1 MMVEIVKI
9 TVIPKVILAGEL
21 FGSMK
26 VPKPPKTIGREGGS
40 TATNVGGKI
49 CHSKNWPKVEGYETV
64 FYPIGRSEI
73 LTAKRRR
80 TEKAVVKISAL

>member
-1 MMVEIVKI
+1 MLILKPCGRIISPNGLALHKRDSDTRSTPGFMV
-9 TVIPKVILAGEL
+9 
-21 FGSMK
+21 S
-26 VPKPPKTIGREGGS
+26 IGREGGS

-80 TEKAVVKISAL
+80 TEKAVV